1 MPNSPAGMDRIRV
14 LKRIDALKPE
24 LVAFTKDFCRIATV
38 NPPGN
43 QYLTCMRFLEKKLR
57 ALGMKPRLLRVPP
70 KVQAKLVPGQ
80 DAFPRYN
87 LIARWDVGAKK
98 TLHYTGHY
106 DVVPPTSGWKTDPF
120 APCVRGDKLIGRGT
134 VDMKACDAASI
145 YAVQALMESKVTP
158 PWNLELSFTADEET
172 GGYAGLGWVVKS
184 KAIRP
189 DAAVLLE
196 GGAGEHI
203 GYAHRGVLW
212 LNVTVIGKAAHA
224 SNPKNGINALE
235 KACNLIREL
244 QTLEAVYAKRRSRF
258 VANKM
263 ARRPTMMIG
272 GVSGGGGKINTIPD
286 RFSFSIDRRLL
297 PEDDIAEV
305 KAEIMQVI
313 KRAQRKDK
321 DLKVEVDYPL
331 YVAPGWTDPKAAIL
345 RVARAAH
352 TAVTGQKNSLRM
364 TGGFTDMH
372 WLTNDGKVPT
382 VGYGCA
388 GAGAHADFEWVSIR
402 SIVDTCKVYAEIALR
417 MPQ

>member
-1 MPNSPAGMDRIRV
+1 MPASRPGPDRLRV
-14 LKRIDALKPE
+14 QKRIEALKPD

-43 QYLTCMRFLEKKLR
+43 QYLACAKFLEKKLH
-57 ALGMKPRLLRVPP
+57 ALGMKTRLLRVPP
-70 KVQAKLVPGQ
+70 KVQAKLVPGL
-80 DAFPRYN
+80 DKYPRYN

-120 APCVRGDKLIGRGT
+120 APYVRGDKLIGRGT

-145 YAVQALMESKVTP
+145 FAVQALMDCKVTP

-184 KAIRP
+184 KAIKP

-196 GGAGEHI
+196 GGSGEQI

-212 LNVTVIGKAAHA
+212 LNVTVIGRAAHA
-224 SNPKNGINALE
+224 SNPKAGINALE
-235 KACNLIREL
+235 KACALIREL
-244 QTLEAVYAKRRSRF
+244 QTLEPVYAKRRSRF
-258 VANKM
+258 QANKM

-286 RFSFSIDRRLL
+286 RFTFSIDRRLL
-297 PEDDIAEV
+297 PEDDLAAV
-305 KAEIMQVI
+305 KAEIMRVI
-313 KRAQRKDK
+313 ARAQRKDK
-321 DLKVEVDYPL
+321 DLKVEVAYPL
-331 YVAPGWTDPKAAIL
+331 YVAPGWTDPQAAIL
-345 RVARAAH
+345 KAARAAH
-352 TAVTGQKNSLRM
+352 TAVTGRKNGLRM

-382 VGYGCA
+382 VGYGCG
-388 GAGAHADFEWVSIR
+388 GAGAHSDFEWVGIR
-402 SIVDTCKVYAEIALR
+402 SMVETCKIYAEIALR
-417 MPQ
+417 MPR